1 MALLS
6 LAECR
11 ECLGALNNALT
22 DQQVHEIMGHL
33 TQIIH
38 SILHDVLMPIKGVKN
53 G

>member
-11 ECLGALNNALT
+11 ECLGALNSALT

-33 TQIIH
+33 TQIIN
-38 SILHDVLMPIKGVKN
+38 SILHDALIKQ
-53 G
+53 